1 MLFQEFRNRRRLVKL
16 GFIEWSSI
24 VNVRGMNIRAMRDEQ
39 FRDSSLVCVCG
50 RVQRCRTPVFII
62 VLCVNVSA
70 VSEQEFRDLQMS
82 FPCAQWMGVEPSVS
96 IAETSDAS
104 CSRISFTREA
114 LPDLAAL
121 IISFARFLGF
131 AWTIRVSFLE
141 CADL

>member
-39 FRDSSLVCVCG
+39 FRDSSLVCVRG
-50 RVQRCRTPVFII
+50 RVQRRRTPVFII

-82 FPCAQWMGVEPSVS
+82 FPCRAMEGS
-96 IAETSDAS
+96 
-104 CSRISFTREA
+104 
-114 LPDLAAL
+114 
-121 IISFARFLGF
+121 
-131 AWTIRVSFLE
+131 
-141 CADL
+141 